1 MEEQLKILSLNSIAV
16 ERRHITKSVELFA
29 GCGGLSI
36 STPFIY
42 RITKEK
48 HPDFWEANA
57 DIKDDDELFLRNWEE
72 ELRDVKHDKKYTLSI
87 DLNDFYQLGRA
98 EMTQKIVRH
107 FRNKGIPV
115 CRDFIG
121 RVEVWIQ
128 HHEDQSSSPGF
139 DTYDRFALRPYYKDQ
154 TDGWQI
160 DVVHIGESRCSRQTV
175 LETNLEED
183 GYLVIAGTEVLR
195 RRDVKQYHM
204 IHFQGGHPVINAY
217 TARELHIPMQRTRDC
232 DKYVTKR
239 GKIMQFIQTYLM
251 TQDFQDDLDI
261 NILNNGG
268 FIAVKEEN
276 ITKVDDKAHKLLY
289 GDGKDGISPKS
300 EFTHHGPF
308 QLPDQHTYF
317 FICGEKNKEYRNR
330 LYNILQ
336 KRIDSSQIKGQGQ
349 EFGTLRTFTPLADL
363 LKRPLLWE
371 PNLSLTFKSNDT
383 VLEEL
388 DNHLKGSRFKPD
400 KKYTAFIIT
409 DIPRDSSD
417 KKAHELYFHM
427 KELLMKYKMNSQV
440 IYAPN
445 IDSSNF
451 NYFIPNIAAAL
462 VAKQNGMPWAPEK
475 LSQHNDMIVGIGA
488 SRQRG
493 QNPFLGTAF
502 CFDQT
507 GRFREFDCCEAGDI
521 EALAASLKKALLG
534 FCQTYGK
541 PRRLIIHYYKKL
553 NHRESSCIV
562 DMLLQAKIQC
572 AIYVVNVV
580 TAVNDDLI
588 AFDASQQNLMP
599 KSGTIIHL
607 RRTQFLLYNN
617 EKYADDQRAKVLF
630 PIKLTIASANTN
642 TDGILPYDDA
652 KDIITQVYQF
662 CRLYWKSVAMQNKPI
677 TVAYPEM
684 LAKFV
689 PHFSD
694 NNLPEFGKHNLWML

>member
-1 MEEQLKILSLNSIAV
+1 MEESLKHLSLNSVAV
-16 ERRHITKSVELFA
+16 ERRISTKMVELFA
-29 GCGGLSI
+29 GCGGLAI
-36 STPFIY
+36 WKQSTF
-42 RITKEK
+42 RIAKKE
-48 HPDFWEANA
+48 HPELWETN
-57 DIKDDDELFLRNWEE
+57 KDLKDVDELFLPNWEE
-72 ELRDVKHDKKYTLSI
+72 ELRDVQPGKKYSLRV
-87 DLNDFYQLGRA
+87 DLNNFYQLGRA
-98 EMTQKIVRH
+98 EMTQKIVRY
-107 FRNKGIPV
+107 FRALGFPV

-121 RVEVWIQ
+121 RVEVWIPQ
-128 HHEDQSSSPGF
+128 ELSDF
-139 DTYDRFALRPYYKDQ
+139 ILFNRFALRPYYRDV

-160 DVVHIGESRCSRQTV
+160 DVAHVGTSRCSKQTIF
-175 LETNLEED
+175 ETNLED
-183 GYLVIAGTEVLR
+183 NGFLVVAGMEVLHR
-195 RRDVKQYHM
+195 QDVKQYHM
-204 IHFQGGHPVINAY
+204 QKFQGGHPVINTY
-217 TARELHIPMQRTRDC
+217 TSRELHIPMQQTYDRN
-232 DKYVTKR
+232 KLVTKR
-239 GKIMQFIQTYLM
+239 DKITQFIQTYLM
-251 TQDFQDDLDI
+251 TQAFQDALDI
-261 NILNNGG
+261 NILNNGN

-276 ITKVDDKAHKLLY
+276 IKKVDAEAHHLIY
-289 GDGKDGISPKS
+289 GDKYVGSSPKG
-300 EFTHHGPF
+300 EFTHHGPYKM
-308 QLPDQHTYF
+308 PEPHIF
-317 FICGEKNKEYRNR
+317 FIICSEKNKEWRNR

-336 KRIDSSQIKGQGQ
+336 NGIDSTLINGQGV
-349 EFGTLRTFTPLADL
+349 EHGSLCTFTPLPNL
-363 LKRPLLWE
+363 LNQPLNWE
-371 PNLSLTFKSNDT
+371 KNLSLTYNTNDT
-383 VLEEL
+383 ALKEL
-388 DNHLKGSRFKPD
+388 KNHLSENNRIKPD
-400 KKYTAFIIT
+400 KKYTAIIIS
-409 DIPRDSSD
+409 DISKDSTD
-417 KKAHELYFHM
+417 KKAHELYYRM
-427 KELLMKYKMNSQV
+427 KEQLMKYGVTSQV
-440 IYAPN
+440 IYAPK
-445 IDSSNF
+445 IGSSKF
-451 NYFIPNIAAAL
+451 NYILPNIAAAL

-507 GRFREFDCCEAGDI
+507 GRFREFDCCEADDI